1 MNDPNAMLVYRF
13 IETYMQANGFAPSVR
28 NIADGCYMSRGNV
41 IRYLDKLEAWGY
53 ITREPGQARSIALV
67 KAPE

>member
-1 MNDPNAMLVYRF
+1 MNDPNAMTVYRF

-28 NIADGCYMSRGNV
+28 NIADGCFMSRSNV

-53 ITREPGQARSIALV
+53 ITREPGQARSIALLRT
-67 KAPE
+67 PE